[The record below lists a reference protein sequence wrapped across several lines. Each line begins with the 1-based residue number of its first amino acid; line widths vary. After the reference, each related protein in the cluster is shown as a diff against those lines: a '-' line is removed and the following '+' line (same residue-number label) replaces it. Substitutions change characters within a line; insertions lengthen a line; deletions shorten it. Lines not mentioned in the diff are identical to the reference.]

1 MTGRPGVYIVGIAGP
16 SACGKT
22 TLARALQRELQPTPS
37 ALLAHDDY
45 YRDLSHLPLNQRP
58 VQDFDDPQAL
68 ETDLLLAHL
77 QALRRGEVVQRPVYD
92 FTTHTRAPHTE
103 AVAPAPVVILEGIFI
118 LAVPALRDACDLRV
132 YVDTPP
138 DICLARRILRDV
150 QERGRTVQS
159 CIEQYLRSVRPAQE
173 ALVLPSRR
181 YADLIA
187 TGPEDAGC
195 IVARIC

>member
-22 TLARALQRELQPTPS
+22 TLARALQRQLQPTPS

-45 YRDLSHLPLNQRP
+45 YRDLSHLPLSRRAA
-58 VQDFDDPQAL
+58 QDFDDPQAL

-77 QALRRGEVVQRPVYD
+77 QALRRGETVQRPAYD
-92 FTTHTRAPHTE
+92 FTIHTRVRQTV

-118 LAVPALRDACDLRV
+118 LALPALRDACDLRV
-132 YVDTPP
+132 YVDAPA

-150 QERGRTVQS
+150 HERGRTVQL
-159 CIEQYLRSVRPAQE
+159 CIDQYLRSVRPAQE
-173 ALVLPSRR
+173 ALVLPSRVH
-181 YADLIA
+181 ADLIV
-187 TGPEDAGC
+187 TGPQDVPTIA
-195 IVARIC
+195 ARIR